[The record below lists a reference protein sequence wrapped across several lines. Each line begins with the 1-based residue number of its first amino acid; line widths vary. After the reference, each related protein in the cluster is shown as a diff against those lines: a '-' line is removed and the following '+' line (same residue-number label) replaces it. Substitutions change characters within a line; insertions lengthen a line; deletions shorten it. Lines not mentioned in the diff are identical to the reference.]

1 MSKHGEYAE
10 AGAAKTYEEV
20 AADKEYFSGRLKRV
34 YESVGMKWWMVGT
47 ADVDG
52 EYAGEPII
60 PLILKWRAQAVPRV
74 WLLCTAVF
82 MFGLAAGWAIPH
94 VCR

>member
-1 MSKHGEYAE
+1 MGEYAE
-10 AGAAKTYEEV
+10 AGSVKTYEQV
-20 AADKEYFSGRLKRV
+20 AEEKQYFRERLQRV

-60 PLILKWRAQAVPRV
+60 PVILKLRSQAVPRV
-74 WLLCTAVF
+74 WLLCASVF